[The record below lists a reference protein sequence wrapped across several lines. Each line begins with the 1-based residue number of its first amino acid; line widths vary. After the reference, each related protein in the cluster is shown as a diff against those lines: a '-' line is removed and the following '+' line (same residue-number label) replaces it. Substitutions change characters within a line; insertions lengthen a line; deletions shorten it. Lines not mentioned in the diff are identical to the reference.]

1 MEFYGN
7 FSISGVYKRHFNLE
21 LIKVIY
27 YFDLGEI
34 YKGFS
39 IGGVVNKLM
48 NILLCWLYRELVSNH
63 CFKKL
68 VLCTFAEMFEHF
80 IFSKVIKKE
89 NRCLAQQNMY

>member
-7 FSISGVYKRHFNLE
+7 SSISGVYKRHFNLE

-48 NILLCWLYRELVSNH
+48 NIFALLGIQGAH
-63 CFKKL
+63 FKS
-68 VLCTFAEMFEHF
+68 FF
-80 IFSKVIKKE
+80 
-89 NRCLAQQNMY
+89 

>member
-48 NILLCWLYRELVSNH
+48 NILPCWLYRELVSNPS
-63 CFKKL
+63 FKKH
-68 VLCTFAEMFEHF
+68 VLRTFAEMFEHF
-80 IFSKVIKKE
+80 IF
-89 NRCLAQQNMY
+89 